1 MNILKKYWTIIP
13 LFLFGYLFIRN
24 FIISY
29 EEEFIFDFEI
39 LFFIGVLF
47 IVFFIIT
54 IYRGI
59 KNFRIANRPF
69 ELLPMFLGLIFVFV
83 FLGILYKNER
93 IDSSPIVL
101 RANYDGDINGFSL
114 EFREDG
120 TYKFFNYSVLGGKY
134 FRGKYLLKD
143 SIITLDR
150 NNIDDVIK
158 SNQLAIRKISE
169 NYKGREYKIVQ
180 INKNHQRIENEYFD
194 VVITIDKKNK

>member
-54 IYRGI
+54 IYKGI

-69 ELLPMFLGLIFVFV
+69 ELLPIFLGLIFVFV
-83 FLGILYKNER
+83 VLGILDKNER

-114 EFREDG
+114 EFRKDG
-120 TYKFFNYSVLGGKY
+120 TYKFCNYSVLGGKY
-134 FRGKYLLKD
+134 FRGKYLMKD

-194 VVITIDKKNK
+194 FVVTIDKRNK

>member
-1 MNILKKYWTIIP
+1 MKRNLFLILKFSFLLEFYL
-13 LFLFGYLFIRN
+13 LF
-24 FIISY
+24 
-29 EEEFIFDFEI
+29 
-39 LFFIGVLF
+39 
-47 IVFFIIT
+47 FFIIT

-83 FLGILYKNER
+83 FLEILYKNER

-114 EFREDG
+114 EFRKDG
-120 TYKFFNYSVLGGKY
+120 TYKFCNYSVLGGKY
-134 FRGKYLLKD
+134 FRGKYLMKD

-150 NNIDDVIK
+150 NNIDDVIR

-169 NYKGREYKIVQ
+169 NYNGREYKIVQ

-194 VVITIDKKNK
+194 FVITIDKRNK

>member
-59 KNFRIANRPF
+59 KNFRIDNRPI
-69 ELLPMFLGLIFVFV
+69 ELLPMLLGLIFVFV

-114 EFREDG
+114 EFRKDG
-120 TYKFFNYSVLGGKY
+120 TYKFFNYSFLGGKY

-180 INKNHQRIENEYFD
+180 INKNHQRIENEYFNI
-194 VVITIDKKNK
+194 VITIDKKNK

>member
-1 MNILKKYWTIIP
+1 MHNFDKKKPLLSDSLATGDNKGFVSANADQHRDRITRFATLKH
-13 LFLFGYLFIRN
+13 
-24 FIISY
+24 
-29 EEEFIFDFEI
+29 
-39 LFFIGVLF
+39 
-47 IVFFIIT
+47 
-54 IYRGI
+54 
-59 KNFRIANRPF
+59 
-69 ELLPMFLGLIFVFV
+69 
-83 FLGILYKNER
+83 
-93 IDSSPIVL
+93 

-114 EFREDG
+114 EFRKDG
-120 TYKFFNYSVLGGKY
+120 TYKFCNYSVLGGKY

-194 VVITIDKKNK
+194 FVITIDKRNK

>member
-59 KNFRIANRPF
+59 KNFRIDNRPI
-69 ELLPMFLGLIFVFV
+69 ELLPIFLGLIFVFV

-114 EFREDG
+114 EFRKDI
-120 TYKFFNYSVLGGKY
+120 TYKFCNYSVLGGKY

-169 NYKGREYKIVQ
+169 NYIGREYKIVQ

-194 VVITIDKKNK
+194 FVITIDKRNK

>member
-114 EFREDG
+114 EFRKDG
-120 TYKFFNYSVLGGKY
+120 TYKFCNYSVLGGKY
-134 FRGKYLLKD
+134 FRGKYLMKD
-143 SIITLDR
+143 SNITLDR

-194 VVITIDKKNK
+194 FVINIDKRNK

>member
-59 KNFRIANRPF
+59 KNFRIANRPI
-69 ELLPMFLGLIFVFV
+69 ELLPMLLGLIFVFV

-114 EFREDG
+114 EFRKDG
-120 TYKFFNYSVLGGKY
+120 TYKFCNYGVLGGKY

-169 NYKGREYKIVQ
+169 NYNGREYKIVQ

-194 VVITIDKKNK
+194 VVITIDKRNK

>member
-13 LFLFGYLFIRN
+13 LFLFGYLFIRS
-24 FIISY
+24 FMISY
-29 EEEFIFDFEI
+29 EEESVFDGLI
-39 LFFIGVLF
+39 LFFLGISF
-47 IVFFIIT
+47 QTFFIIS

-83 FLGILYKNER
+83 FLEILYKNER

-114 EFREDG
+114 EFRKDG
-120 TYKFFNYSVLGGKY
+120 TYKFCNYSVLGGKY
-134 FRGKYLLKD
+134 FRGKYLMND
-143 SIITLDR
+143 SNITLDR

-169 NYKGREYKIVQ
+169 NYNGREYKIVQ

-194 VVITIDKKNK
+194 FVITIDKRKK

>member
-1 MNILKKYWTIIP
+1 MDDYSTFSFWIFIYKEFYNI
-13 LFLFGYLFIRN
+13 
-24 FIISY
+24 Y

-114 EFREDG
+114 EFRKDG
-120 TYKFFNYSVLGGKY
+120 TYKFCNYSVLGGKY
-134 FRGKYLLKD
+134 FRGKYLMKD

-169 NYKGREYKIVQ
+169 NYNGREYKIFQ

-194 VVITIDKKNK
+194 FVITIDKRNK

>member
-114 EFREDG
+114 EFRKDG
-120 TYKFFNYSVLGGKY
+120 TYKFCNYSVLGGKY

-169 NYKGREYKIVQ
+169 NYNGREYKIVQ

>member
-29 EEEFIFDFEI
+29 EEEFIFEFEI

-69 ELLPMFLGLIFVFV
+69 ELLPIFLGLIFVFV

-114 EFREDG
+114 EFRKDR
-120 TYKFFNYSVLGGKY
+120 TYKFCNYSVLGGKY

>member
-59 KNFRIANRPF
+59 KNFRIDNRPI
-69 ELLPMFLGLIFVFV
+69 ELLPMLLGLIFVFV

-114 EFREDG
+114 EFGKDG
-120 TYKFFNYSVLGGKY
+120 TYKFCNYSVLGGKY

-180 INKNHQRIENEYFD
+180 INKNHQRIENEYFN

>member
-1 MNILKKYWTIIP
+1 M
-13 LFLFGYLFIRN
+13 
-24 FIISY
+24 
-29 EEEFIFDFEI
+29 
-39 LFFIGVLF
+39 
-47 IVFFIIT
+47 
-54 IYRGI
+54 
-59 KNFRIANRPF
+59 
-69 ELLPMFLGLIFVFV
+69 
-83 FLGILYKNER
+83 
-93 IDSSPIVL
+93 L

-114 EFREDG
+114 EFRKDG
-120 TYKFFNYSVLGGKY
+120 TYKFCNYSVLGGKY

>member
-13 LFLFGYLFIRN
+13 LFLFGYLFIRS
-24 FIISY
+24 FMISY
-29 EEEFIFDFEI
+29 EEESVFDGLI
-39 LFFIGVLF
+39 LFFLGISF
-47 IVFFIIT
+47 QTFFIIS

-83 FLGILYKNER
+83 FLEILYKNER

-114 EFREDG
+114 EFRKDG
-120 TYKFFNYSVLGGKY
+120 TYKFCNYSVLGGKY

-158 SNQLAIRKISE
+158 SNQLAIRKILE
-169 NYKGREYKIVQ
+169 LL
-180 INKNHQRIENEYFD
+180 NEYNQD
-194 VVITIDKKNK
+194 IPYKSLLAYMDEPIKMLSKLKEYCID

>member
-1 MNILKKYWTIIP
+1 MNIFKKYWTIIP

-169 NYKGREYKIVQ
+169 NYNGREYKIVQ

>member
-1 MNILKKYWTIIP
+1 MNILKKYCTIIP

-69 ELLPMFLGLIFVFV
+69 ELLPIFLGLIFV

-114 EFREDG
+114 EFRKDG
-120 TYKFFNYSVLGGKY
+120 TYKFCNYSVLGGKY

-180 INKNHQRIENEYFD
+180 INKNHQRIENEYFNI
-194 VVITIDKKNK
+194 VITIDKKNK